1 MLDRIAK
8 SKLCASFNLNFHD
21 WTINAHFI
29 NLNDQHNAAFFY
41 TIA

>member
-8 SKLCASFNLNFHD
+8 SKLGTSFNLNFHD
-21 WTINAHFI
+21 LTINAHFI
-29 NLNDQHNAAFFY
+29 NLNDQHHATFLY